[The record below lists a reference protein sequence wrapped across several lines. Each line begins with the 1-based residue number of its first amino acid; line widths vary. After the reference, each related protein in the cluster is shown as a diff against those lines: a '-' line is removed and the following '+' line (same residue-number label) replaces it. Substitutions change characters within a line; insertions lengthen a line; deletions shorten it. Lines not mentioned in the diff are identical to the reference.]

1 MAGHFAAFSFVDR
14 ITELQAGTRARGYF
28 VVPDYLPEFPSC
40 LVAEAVGQLAAWVAM
55 AQVEFR
61 RRPVAALATET
72 IFHCAVKPG
81 QTLQLGVDIEQ
92 CDDEAVAY
100 GGFARVDGVDVIELK
115 HCLGPMLPVE
125 EFDSPDA
132 LRERFHL
139 LRGRGAAGNRFHAIA
154 ICCKASCSETL
165 QPTREVRAGLASS
178 ALPKQEKLNAR
189 ATAAPARSV
198 C

>member
-100 GGFARVDGVDVIELK
+100 GGFAPLDWVEVIGAK
-115 HCLGPMLPVE
+115 HFLRPLLPGE
-125 EFDSPDA
+125 EIYSPQA
-132 LRERFHL
+132 FAERLPL
-139 LRGRGAAGNRFHAIA
+139 LRGRGGGGKSLPAHA
-154 ICCKASCSETL
+154 
-165 QPTREVRAGLASS
+165 
-178 ALPKQEKLNAR
+178 
-189 ATAAPARSV
+189 
-198 C
+198 